1 MEKYAVQI
9 DQKKLE
15 QLEKEKLAGKKT
27 SFDDL
32 NRNVPMD
39 DELGTKP
46 FEKEQHGEVPKKE
59 G

>member
-15 QLEKEKLAGKKT
+15 QLEKLAGKKICVE
-27 SFDDL
+27 DP

-39 DELGTKP
+39 EQGTEH